1 MHSNQLL
8 LIAAGL
14 GILAILI
21 LSTNTA
27 TLQNI
32 SLKLENRS
40 TLSTISIAQSI
51 IEEIKIKSFDENTL
65 AGFPTSLNN
74 LTPASSFGP
83 EGEVYPAF
91 DDVDDYNNYSR
102 AITTNDAGTITA
114 IVKVS
119 YVNEDFPDITST
131 SITYLKK
138 VIVELTGGNLT
149 QKITLSR
156 IFTCW

>member
-40 TLSTISIAQSI
+40 ALSTISIAQSI
-51 IEEIKIKSFDENTL
+51 IEEIKTKSFDENTL
-65 AGFPTSLNN
+65 TGFPASVNN
-74 LTPASSFGP
+74 LTLASAFGP
-83 EGEVYPAF
+83 DGEVYPSF
-91 DDVDDYNNYSR
+91 DDVDDYQNYSR
-102 AITTNDAGTITA
+102 NIMTDDAGMITA
-114 IVKVS
+114 VVKVI

-131 SITYLKK
+131 NNTYLKK
-138 VIVELTGGNLT
+138 VTVELTGGNLT
-149 QKITLSR
+149 NKITLSR

>member
-14 GILAILI
+14 GILGILI

-51 IEEIKIKSFDENTL
+51 IEEIKTKSFDENTL

-83 EGEVYPAF
+83 ESEVYPAF

-102 AITTNDAGTITA
+102 AIITDDAGTITA
-114 IVKVS
+114 LVKVS
-119 YVNEDFPDITST
+119 YVNEDVPDFTST

-138 VIVELTGGNLT
+138 VTVELTGGNLT
-149 QKITLSR
+149 QKIILSR